1 MLKDIRPEDLT
12 KFGLIP
18 EFVGRL
24 PIVVTLDQLDEEALV
39 QILTEPKNAL
49 CRQYQKLLE
58 LDGIELE
65 FAPEALRDIAKQAI
79 ARKCGAR
86 GLRAIIENIMLDTM
100 FELPSREDVGKC
112 LVDVDAVEGKD
123 KPKLFPAE
131 KKRKTRRRT
140 GEKEETQTSAS

>member
-1 MLKDIRPEDLT
+1 M
-12 KFGLIP
+12 
-18 EFVGRL
+18 
-24 PIVVTLDQLDEEALV
+24 

-58 LDGIELE
+58 MDGIELE
-65 FAPEALRDIAKQAI
+65 FTRGAQDIAKQAI

-100 FELPSREDVGKC
+100 FELPSRADVGKC
-112 LVDVDAVEGKD
+112 VVDVDAVEGKD

-131 KKRKTRRRT
+131 KKRKSRRRAE
-140 GEKEETQTSAS
+140 EKEETQTSAS